1 MLEFNT
7 LHVFKILQV
16 INKKERHSSLLGL
29 SHYAPFIVVISPL
42 IKTRFRLTAYKSIAL
57 KYI

>member
-7 LHVFKILQV
+7 LNVFRILQV
-16 INKKERHSSLLGL
+16 MKKKEKHRSLLGL
-29 SHYAPFIVVISPL
+29 SHYAPFILVIGPF